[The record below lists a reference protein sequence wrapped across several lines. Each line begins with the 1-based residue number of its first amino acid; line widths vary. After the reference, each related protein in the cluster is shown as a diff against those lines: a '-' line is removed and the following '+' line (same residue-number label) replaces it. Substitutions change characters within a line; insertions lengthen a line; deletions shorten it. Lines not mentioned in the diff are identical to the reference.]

1 MESLHKFLNDQ
12 AAACKERAA
21 ALTADDRRDEAVFEK
36 IRGNVFEIFS
46 AVLNTAQSQPEPMV
60 FFRRQLD
67 AIPANWEAAL
77 EKAQAHG
84 DEAKSHTELLKL
96 EAVRAIRKH
105 MEVDA

>member
-1 MESLHKFLNDQ
+1 MESLQQFLNEQ

-46 AVLNTAQSQPEPMV
+46 AVLNTAKNQPEPMV

-77 EKAQAHG
+77 EKAKAHG
-84 DEAKSHTELLKL
+84 DEAKAHTEHLKL
-96 EAVRAIRKH
+96 EAVRAIRAH

>member
-1 MESLHKFLNDQ
+1 MESLHKFLNQQ

-46 AVLNTAQSQPEPMV
+46 AVLSTAQSQPEPMV

-77 EKAQAHG
+77 EKAKAHG
-84 DEAKSHTELLKL
+84 DEAKAHTELLKL
-96 EAVRAIRKH
+96 EAVRAIREH

>member
-1 MESLHKFLNDQ
+1 MESLHQFLNEQ

-46 AVLNTAQSQPEPMV
+46 AVLNTAKSQPEPMV

-77 EKAQAHG
+77 EKAKAHG
-84 DEAKSHTELLKL
+84 NEAKAHTELLKL
-96 EAVRAIRKH
+96 EAVRVIREH

>member
-1 MESLHKFLNDQ
+1 MESLHQFLNGQ
-12 AAACKERAA
+12 AAACMERAA
-21 ALTADDRRDEAVFEK
+21 ALTVDDRRDEAVFEK

-46 AVLNTAQSQPEPMV
+46 AVLNTAKSQPEPMV

-77 EKAQAHG
+77 EKAKAHG
-84 DEAKSHTELLKL
+84 DEAKAHTELLKL
-96 EAVRAIRKH
+96 EAVRAIRAH

>member
-1 MESLHKFLNDQ
+1 MESLHQFLNEQ

-46 AVLNTAQSQPEPMV
+46 AVLNTAKNQPEPMV

-67 AIPANWEAAL
+67 GFSVSCDS
-77 EKAQAHG
+77 HG
-84 DEAKSHTELLKL
+84 DDSPFCF
-96 EAVRAIRKH
+96 AVCRLFWYWYTGFSGF
-105 MEVDA
+105 V